1 VREASRQVS
10 RGDEQTFEKI
20 ADGTKT
26 ALSLRRDLEWT
37 SRRTDVRRS
46 ASGPGEFASGCS
58 TTRAGHDP
66 VQVGTTMPALRLH
79 HGPIANLFHLHR
91 NRTSTAEHR
100 KLRNA
105 AMSTWR
111 EITLSTAA

>member
-1 VREASRQVS
+1 MIRFKSARQCQRFVS
-10 RGDEQTFEKI
+10 I
-20 ADGTKT
+20 
-26 ALSLRRDLEWT
+26 
-37 SRRTDVRRS
+37 
-46 ASGPGEFASGCS
+46 
-58 TTRAGHDP
+58 
-66 VQVGTTMPALRLH
+66 

-105 AMSTWR
+105 AMNTWH